1 MRVKACLANSQRR
14 IIRYGSPNLELVY
27 LNGLRLR
34 LSLFLVNCLR
44 EKKIIIKNKEKDNS
58 TSGDTAKVVSYRS
71 RVPPYMNLEK

>member
-1 MRVKACLANSQRR
+1 MF
-14 IIRYGSPNLELVY
+14 
-27 LNGLRLR
+27 RLR